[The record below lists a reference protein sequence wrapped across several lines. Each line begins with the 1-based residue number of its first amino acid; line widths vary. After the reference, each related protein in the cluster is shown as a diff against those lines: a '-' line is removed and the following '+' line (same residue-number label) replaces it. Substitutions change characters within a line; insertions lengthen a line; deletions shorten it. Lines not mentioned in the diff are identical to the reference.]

1 MKAAWRVLAALPAL
15 VLILAAAI
23 PFLPARLLL
32 SWQPQQAVLRLVS
45 AHGSLADGQG
55 LVSVG
60 TGRLAQ
66 TLPGPLTW
74 RWRLAPWPYVE
85 LSHDWLEQPVR
96 LHVDSRGWRVSGQ
109 SLHMPASLL
118 GRLHPVLQTVQPLG
132 ELSLRWPS
140 QSLSPAGPAGTI
152 LDLDWR
158 AARSA
163 LSGDTQLG
171 HYQLTVNRQQSGLQ
185 LSLRT
190 LSGDLTLAGQ
200 GQWAQGKLHFDGKA
214 RPGRADD
221 GRFADLLAALG
232 PQSQGV
238 THWRIATTTTQE

>member
-1 MKAAWRVLAALPAL
+1 MKAIWRVVSAMLAL
-15 VLILAAAI
+15 VLIVAVAI

-32 SWQPQQAVLRLVS
+32 SWQPEQAVLRLVS

-60 TGRLAQ
+60 EGRLAQ
-66 TLPGPLTW
+66 TLPGPLAW
-74 RWRLAPWPYVE
+74 RWRLAPWPQVE

-96 LHVDSRGWRVSGQ
+96 LQAGRQGWRVSGQ
-109 SLHMPASLL
+109 SLHVPASLL
-118 GRLHPVLQTVQPLG
+118 GRLHPLLQTVQPLG

-140 QSLSPAGPAGTI
+140 QSLSPAGPAGTV

-163 LSGDTQLG
+163 LSGEALLG
-171 HYQLTVNRQQSGLQ
+171 HYQLTVSRQQSGLQ

-200 GQWAQGKLHFDGKA
+200 GQWTHGQLRFDGKA
-214 RPGRADD
+214 RPGRVDD
-221 GRFADLLAALG
+221 DRFADLLAALG